1 MDNSDNDINNMS
13 DINDINTHSTTSSEN
28 NNIPTDLELSDF
40 DLNDLETNDT
50 NKSNHSHTTPMGNCV
65 SSRTESVKAGDISE
79 NEINNDNNMSDNESD
94 VIDESIFIEQIKK
107 GKRNNKNTDKNL
119 SKSKSST
126 NPEEKRGFFSTLYK
140 KHEKNNIQQQINS
153 LDIMIE
159 ALYDAVSKAQRNIR
173 MNNINELDYY
183 FPYNE
188 EEDVREPKT
197 MSIKLP
203 SKTDNGFDI
212 IEVPIYSL
220 VNHTPLDINEFN
232 IKFKANMCSAKKVK
246 DNYDSNPHVRHK
258 KYMISTDVT
267 GNGKN
272 VAEIELKC
280 KITEPPEGL
289 SRLSEVLEKVI

>member
-1 MDNSDNDINNMS
+1 MDTDNSENSNINIDNTPEQNDLEINS
-13 DINDINTHSTTSSEN
+13 DKNNNQEESSMGNCTGSETSIPND
-28 NNIPTDLELSDF
+28 NIPTDNMLD
-40 DLNDLETNDT
+40 
-50 NKSNHSHTTPMGNCV
+50 
-65 SSRTESVKAGDISE
+65 E
-79 NEINNDNNMSDNESD
+79 NISDNESD
-94 VIDESIFIEQIKK
+94 VIDESIFIEQMKK
-107 GKRNNKNTDKNL
+107 GKQGNIKSNFYEN
-119 SKSKSST
+119 SKSDNNNSIKSNNVSK
-126 NPEEKRGFFSTLYK
+126 NSGEKRGFFSTLYK
-140 KHEKNNIQQQINS
+140 KHEKDNIQQQINS

-246 DNYDSNPHVRHK
+246 DNYDSNPYVRHK

-280 KITEPPEGL
+280 KITDPPEGL